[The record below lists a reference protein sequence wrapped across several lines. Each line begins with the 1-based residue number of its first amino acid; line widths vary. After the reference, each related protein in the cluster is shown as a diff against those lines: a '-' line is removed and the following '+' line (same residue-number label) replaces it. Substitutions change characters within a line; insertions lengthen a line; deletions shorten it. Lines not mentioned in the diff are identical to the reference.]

1 MPSCTAVFS
10 NILTM
15 HVSSLRPGA
24 IATSS
29 GDGMIA
35 ASPDDGQ
42 TWRKTDRDLRVR
54 LGIRPATEGIH
65 YDPS

>member
-1 MPSCTAVFS
+1 MPSGTAVFS

-15 HVSSLRPGA
+15 HVSSLRLGA
-24 IATSS
+24 IATGS

-35 ASPDDGQ
+35 ASPRRRPNLAQ
-42 TWRKTDRDLRVR
+42 ANRDLRIR
-54 LGIRPATEGIH
+54 LGIRPATEDIH